1 MSSSDASYVSSSGT
15 EAAETE
21 VEYDLSL
28 EVEGSSDPSE
38 HETSDDEPGDAYAC
52 GSSAPSKG
60 IGWSDILSVLLSR
73 LLQPKITHLS
83 GVFQLFDLQKRNER
97 GFLQES
103 DQWPGMTSQI
113 TLFPDPF
120 Q

>member
-1 MSSSDASYVSSSGT
+1 MLMVHRP
-15 EAAETE
+15 
-21 VEYDLSL
+21 LQ
-28 EVEGSSDPSE
+28 
-38 HETSDDEPGDAYAC
+38 
-52 GSSAPSKG
+52 K
-60 IGWSDILSVLLSR
+60 DIPSVLLSR

-83 GVFQLFDLQKRNER
+83 GIFPLFDLQKRNER
-97 GFLQES
+97 GSLQES